1 MVTPPGRCS
10 AAPSAFGFEV
20 RSGAPLRFTRFGGGA
35 AVLDIA
41 LRAAA
46 LPRPGH
52 VALAV
57 WTLAGASGMVRA
69 ALYQV
74 GGAGGAGGPFEFW
87 TDDVGGF
94 RVDPAGGRIELPP
107 CDDEMARE
115 QRLWGIPSTLCYLHR
130 GDVSLHAAA
139 VEVDGGAVL
148 LAAPGGHGKT
158 TLALAFH
165 RHGYRVL
172 SEDLACC
179 RVADA
184 PAVLPG
190 PALLRVRRDVF
201 DAPPAG
207 TRVVAARP
215 DSVWLAVDP
224 DARRDGAPVRLR
236 AIVLLR
242 RSERD
247 VRIEPLPAPRA
258 LADLWAL
265 AFRLPTDAG
274 RATVFRRLARL
285 TDRVPVWNLSRPLAP
300 SYLEPTVAAVVQ
312 RVGRSFPDDAAP
324 QPPPQR

>member
-1 MVTPPGRCS
+1 MVTPLGQRP

-20 RSGAPLRFTRFGGGA
+20 RSGAPLRFTRLGGGVTA
-35 AVLDIA
+35 LDIA
-41 LRAAA
+41 LGPAA
-46 LPRPGH
+46 LPRPCH
-52 VALAV
+52 AALAA
-57 WTLAGASGMVRA
+57 WTLAGGSGTVRA

-74 GGAGGAGGPFEFW
+74 GGAGGPFEFW

-107 CDDEMARE
+107 CDDEIARE

-130 GDVSLHAAA
+130 GDLSLHAAA

-165 RHGYRVL
+165 RYGYRVL

-201 DAPPAG
+201 DAPPPG
-207 TRVVAARP
+207 THLVAAGP
-215 DSVWLAVDP
+215 DRVWLALDL
-224 DARRDGAPVRLR
+224 DARRDGAPVPLR

-242 RSERD
+242 RSEREI
-247 VRIEPLPAPRA
+247 RIAPLPAPLA

-274 RATVFRRLARL
+274 RAMVFRRLARL
-285 TDRVPVWNLSRPLAP
+285 TDKVPVWNMFRPLAP
-300 SYLEPTVAAVVQ
+300 GYLEPTVAAVVE
-312 RVGRSFPDDAAP
+312 RVRRSFPEEAAS
-324 QPPPQR
+324 QPPQRR